1 MFRRGL
7 FAVLLL
13 AGLVVSANEAWY
25 QRASMPE
32 STPCFPAA
40 LAGAFHGP
48 LALTHL
54 DNYGCE
60 GSWAFAWATIGSGA
74 RAVGVTEVLY
84 FDSRSS
90 HWRFAQRAVVCG
102 TATLPARIDALG
114 CHSN

>member
-7 FAVLLL
+7 VAVLLL
-13 AGLVVSANEAWY
+13 AGLVVSASAAWC
-25 QRASMPE
+25 QRSSMPE
-32 STPCFPAA
+32 STPCVPSA

-54 DNYGCE
+54 DYYGCE
-60 GSWAFAWATIGSGA
+60 GPWAFAWATIGSGA

-90 HWRFAQRAVVCG
+90 HWRFAQRAAVCG
-102 TATLPARIDALG
+102 NATLPARIDSRG

>member
-7 FAVLLL
+7 VVVLLL
-13 AGLVVSANEAWY
+13 MGLVVSASEARC
-25 QRASMPE
+25 QRSTMPE
-32 STPCFPAA
+32 STPCYSGA

-60 GSWAFAWATIGSGA
+60 GPWAFAWATIGSGA
-74 RAVGVTEVLY
+74 HAVGVSEVLY
-84 FDSRSS
+84 FDARSS
-90 HWRFAQRAVVCG
+90 HWRFAQRAAVCG
-102 TATLPARIDALG
+102 NATLPARIDSLG